1 MVRAVC
7 EYIGFDESVA
17 ALFSAYISG
26 WHDVGS
32 GDGGWGWLSLERDKV
47 NTIGV
52 VSAAN
57 ESNWG
62 GLVQADCA
70 LFKSGREA
78 VVAELANGE

>member
-17 ALFSAYISG
+17 ALFSAYISS

-52 VSAAN
+52 VS
-57 ESNWG
+57 
-62 GLVQADCA
+62 CP
-70 LFKSGREA
+70 
-78 VVAELANGE
+78 